1 MKAITAILAMVLVLQ
16 TAFTLSLWQ
25 DQTEKTPSNQ
35 PPPQDNAITTEVKRL
50 STDVAALKTRVSV
63 LEKGTATPTPP
74 QTPTSTPTATST
86 SVPTSYFVVNVERAN
101 VREGPGP
108 SFSVITTVA
117 QDERFDVDARNPSG
131 TWLEFCCVKGQRGWI
146 YAPLVD
152 VSVDV
157 FTLPI
162 ADDIPPVPTPTN
174 TPTPPT
180 SSPTPTN
187 TPTPTFPQIAPEHR
201 CSPYNPDD
209 YSYPQS
215 VEPQLVNQMGGRIYG
230 PYTGRC
236 FASIR
241 ETDIEH
247 IVARSEAH
255 DSGLCAASVAT
266 RQAFARDLLNLTLA
280 SPEVNRHRKGARD
293 VAEWLPALNQC
304 WYVNQVVKVKLKYG
318 LTMDRA
324 EVQKAQ
330 EVLNSC
336 SSFAMQFICTSPTPI
351 PTPSNGC
358 GPHNP
363 HGPDLDCKDFRTQ
376 REAQACFI
384 AAGGPDRDPH
394 RLDGDGDGLAC
405 ESLP

>member
-1 MKAITAILAMVLVLQ
+1 MGQ
-16 TAFTLSLWQ
+16 
-25 DQTEKTPSNQ
+25 
-35 PPPQDNAITTEVKRL
+35 
-50 STDVAALKTRVSV
+50 
-63 LEKGTATPTPP
+63 G
-74 QTPTSTPTATST
+74 
-86 SVPTSYFVVNVERAN
+86 
-101 VREGPGP
+101 
-108 SFSVITTVA
+108 
-117 QDERFDVDARNPSG
+117 ERFDVDARNPSG

-146 YAPLVD
+146 YEPLVD

-157 FTLPI
+157 LTLT
-162 ADDIPPVPTPTN
+162 IPDNIPVVPTPTH

-180 SSPTPTN
+180 ISPTPTN
-187 TPTPTFPQIAPEHR
+187 TSTPTFPQIAPPHR
-201 CSPYNPDD
+201 CSPYNSDD

-215 VEPQLVNQMGGRIYG
+215 VEPRIVNRMGGRIYG

-236 FASIR
+236 FASTR

-255 DSGLCAASVAT
+255 DSGLCAASVT
-266 RQAFARDLLNLTLA
+266 VRQAFARDLLNLTLA
-280 SPEVNRHRKGARD
+280 SPEVNRQKGPKD

-318 LTMDRA
+318 LTMDSA
-324 EVQKAQ
+324 EAQKAQ

-336 SSFAMQFICTSPTPI
+336 LDFAMQFTCTSPTPI

-358 GPHNP
+358 SPHDP
-363 HGPDLDCKDFRTQ
+363 HGPDLDCDDFDTQ

-384 AAGGPDRDPH
+384 AAGGPDSDPH
-394 RLDGDGDGLAC
+394 RLDGDKDGLAC

>member
-1 MKAITAILAMVLVLQ
+1 MKATIAVLALVLVLQ
-16 TAFTLSLWQ
+16 TAFILSQ
-25 DQTEKTPSNQ
+25 DRNEANPGTQSPSESK
-35 PPPQDNAITTEVKRL
+35 AIATEVNRL
-50 STDVAALKTRVSV
+50 STEMAALKSRVSA
-63 LEKGTATPTPP
+63 LETGTATPALISTL
-74 QTPTSTPTATST
+74 TPTSTPI
-86 SVPTSYFVVNVERAN
+86 PTPYFVVIVERAN

-108 SFSVITTVA
+108 SFSVITTVS
-117 QDERFDVDARNPSG
+117 QGDRFDVDARNPSG

-162 ADDIPPVPTPTN
+162 SDNIPAVPTPTN

-187 TPTPTFPQIAPEHR
+187 TPTPTFPPIAPEHR
-201 CSPYNPDD
+201 CSPYNSDD

-215 VEPQLVNQMGGRIYG
+215 VEPQIVAQMGGRIYG

-236 FASIR
+236 FASTR

-255 DSGLCAASVAT
+255 DSGLCAASVDV

-280 SPEVNRHRKGARD
+280 SPEVNRHRKEAKD
-293 VAEWLPALNQC
+293 VGEWLPALNQC

-318 LTMDRA
+318 LTMDSA
-324 EVQKAQ
+324 EAQKAR
-330 EVLNSC
+330 EILNSC
-336 SSFAMQFICTSPTPI
+336 PSFTMQFTCTHPNPI
-351 PTPSNGC
+351 PPPGC
-358 GPHNP
+358 DPHNP
-363 HGPDLDCKDFRTQ
+363 HGPDCDCVDFSTQ
-376 REAQACFI
+376 RQAQAFFI

-394 RLDGDGDGLAC
+394 RLDRDKDGLAC
-405 ESLP
+405 ESNP

>member
-25 DQTEKTPSNQ
+25 DQTEKPPSSQ
-35 PPPQDNAITTEVKRL
+35 SPQDHNAITIEVKRL

-63 LEKGTATPTPP
+63 LEKGTATPT
-74 QTPTSTPTATST
+74 STPTATST
-86 SVPTSYFVVNVERAN
+86 SVSTPYFVVKVERAN

-108 SFSVITTVA
+108 LFSVITTVGQA
-117 QDERFDVDARNPSG
+117 ERFDVDARNPSG
-131 TWLEFCCVKGQRGWI
+131 TWLEFCCVKGQHGWI
-146 YAPLVD
+146 YAPLVN

-157 FTLPI
+157 FTLRI
-162 ADDIPPVPTPTN
+162 ADNIPDDPTPTN

-187 TPTPTFPQIAPEHR
+187 TPTLRRFPQIAPPHR
-201 CSPYNPDD
+201 CSPYNPND

-215 VEPQLVNQMGGRIYG
+215 VEPQIVNQMGGRIYG
-230 PYTGRC
+230 PYTGTC
-236 FASIR
+236 FASTG

-280 SPEVNRHRKGARD
+280 SPEVNRHQKGARD

-318 LTMDRA
+318 LTMDSA
-324 EVQKAQ
+324 EAQKAQ
-330 EVLNSC
+330 EILNSC
-336 SSFAMQFICTSPTPI
+336 SSFAMQFICTSYPQP
-351 PTPSNGC
+351 NGC
-358 GPHNP
+358 DPHNP
-363 HGPDLDCKDFRTQ
+363 HGPDCDCGDFTTQ
-376 REAQACFI
+376 SQAQAFFI

-394 RLDGDGDGLAC
+394 RLDGDNDGIAC